1 MNEDRLKQ
9 LRLGALAAV
18 LIAVLAYQLLPALS
32 FTSSGENVAGGGL
45 SSRVTGEGALE
56 TEIEDLDLDLL
67 TSGPGQFTP
76 GRDPFNFGAP
86 PPPPPP
92 PPPSQEDVEQQD
104 RLRRAMEAARVVE
117 DSREP
122 VAASPPAPQ
131 PPPIDLVYLGSF
143 GTAAKRL
150 AVFSDGADIYN
161 ALVGSVIKD
170 KFVVVQVG
178 LESVDL
184 GFVGFPDVPAER
196 LGAGE

>member
-1 MNEDRLKQ
+1 MTEDRRKKLV
-9 LRLGALAAV
+9 LGALAAV
-18 LIAVLAYQLLPALS
+18 LVGVLALQLLPSLS
-32 FTSSGENVAGGGL
+32 FTGSGAAGAGAGR
-45 SSRVTGEGALE
+45 SSRVTGEGALG
-56 TEIEDLDLDLL
+56 TEIVDLDLDLL
-67 TSGPGQFTP
+67 THGAGQFTP

-86 PPPPPP
+86 PPPPAP
-92 PPPSQEDVEQQD
+92 PPPSQEEVEQD
-104 RLRRAMEAARVVE
+104 RIRRAMEAARVVE
-117 DSREP
+117 RSHEP
-122 VAASPPAPQ
+122 AAASPPAPQ

-161 ALVGSVIKD
+161 ALEGSVIKD

-184 GFVGFPDVPAER
+184 GFVGFPDTPAER